1 MMELAGAALAP
12 TLPQSLNYKNILSPQ
27 PELGYSIIIPD
38 TVLFCHLMSP
48 ARARSIITALFVS
61 REIPGSGL

>member
-38 TVLFCHLMSP
+38 TVLFCHLMSS
-48 ARARSIITALFVS
+48 ARARGA
-61 REIPGSGL
+61 